1 MKVILFT
8 NEPTFCKSHFWT
20 FPPVQFSTLVKTLVF
35 ESFNTWPKI
44 AKHASFWTFRPP
56 NVLWVDTNLR
66 KLQIC
71 VPTKNKRTSKI
82 QSLSK
87 IKFTNWQNLY
97 LYSLDW
103 FVGGHSPPQK
113 PVVPSSHALRFATRI
128 RILEAAKGV
137 RRPLFKSTYHRN
149 QKLTTSHCNCKSLPL
164 CFLTTFEELF

>member
-20 FPPVQFSTLVKTLVF
+20 FPPVQFSTIVKIPVF
-35 ESFNTWPKI
+35 GSFNTWPKI
-44 AKHASFWTFRPP
+44 ANMPVFGPFSPR
-56 NVLWVDTNLR
+56 NVLWVDTNLQ

-113 PVVPSSHALRFATRI
+113 PVVPSSHALRLATRI

-137 RRPLFKSTYHRN
+137 RRPLFKSTSHFVATYHF
-149 QKLTTSHCNCKSLPL
+149 SL
-164 CFLTTFEELF
+164 